1 MGVSRGRWIATNVA
15 LKIRLTRLRSLPRDW
30 SVRSSYFCNS
40 PSAHFT
46 AVHASLASDAPPGH
60 KHRIGIRS
68 LDTLRVSLATMA
80 SSKSLHVL
88 ITGATGLVGQG
99 VLRETLRDATVTSV
113 TLLGRHAAGCEDQ
126 RVNEVIVTDF
136 SDLSAVEDQLHGID
150 ACLYCA
156 GAPPV
161 GTPEDTYR
169 HVTVA
174 LTTSVA
180 GTLGRLNPGMRFLYI
195 SGANADAKSWFM
207 PLRVKGEAE
216 LALQALP
223 IHMTLLRPGGIQ
235 PAHGERSPHRML
247 RALYAVGAP
256 LMGIGVAVAPSLMT
270 STERLGRAM
279 LALAQM
285 PDPPAIV
292 ENADINRLG
301 AS

>member
-1 MGVSRGRWIATNVA
+1 
-15 LKIRLTRLRSLPRDW
+15 
-30 SVRSSYFCNS
+30 
-40 PSAHFT
+40 
-46 AVHASLASDAPPGH
+46 
-60 KHRIGIRS
+60 
-68 LDTLRVSLATMA
+68 MA
-80 SSKSLHVL
+80 NPKSLHVL

-99 VLRETLRDATVTSV
+99 VLHETLRDANVTSI
-113 TLLGRHAAGCEDQ
+113 TLLGRRPAGCKDP
-126 RVNEVIVTDF
+126 RVKEVIVPDF
-136 SDLSAVEDQLHGID
+136 SDLSGVEAQLHGID

-161 GTPEDTYR
+161 GTPEDSYR

-174 LTTSVA
+174 LTASVA
-180 GTLGRLNPGMRFLYI
+180 RTLARLNPRMRLLYI

-223 IHMTLLRPGGIQ
+223 IHTTMLRPGGIQ

-256 LMGIGVAVAPSLMT
+256 LMGVGVALAPSLMT

-301 AS
+301 KPGR

>member
-1 MGVSRGRWIATNVA
+1 MSN
-15 LKIRLTRLRSLPRDW
+15 P
-30 SVRSSYFCNS
+30 
-40 PSAHFT
+40 
-46 AVHASLASDAPPGH
+46 
-60 KHRIGIRS
+60 
-68 LDTLRVSLATMA
+68 
-80 SSKSLHVL
+80 KSLHVL

-99 VLRETLRDATVTSV
+99 VLHETLLDSNVTSV
-113 TLLGRHAAGCEDQ
+113 TLLGRRSTGSEDP
-126 RVNEVIVTDF
+126 RVKEVITKDF
-136 SDLSAVEDQLHGID
+136 SDLSDVEDQLHGID

-180 GTLGRLNPGMRFLYI
+180 RTLARLNPAMHFLYI
-195 SGANADAKSWFM
+195 SGANANAKSWLM

-223 IHMTLLRPGGIQ
+223 IQTRMLRPGGIQ

-247 RALYAVGAP
+247 RALYVVGAP

-270 STERLGRAM
+270 STQRLGRAM

-301 AS
+301 TIGH